1 MLRYNKRIRF
11 NIIESVILMVENKSI
26 TLESLIAPTEYNIID
41 EIEKH
46 NSSKIALKFI
56 SQNGER
62 KQISYEELIARGNKL
77 SNALKK
83 LGLKKGDRV
92 FIMVPRMIETY
103 IIYFACW
110 KAGLVIIPGS
120 ELLRSQDILYRLNN
134 GKVKA
139 IISYFPFCEEIN
151 KIINKATDLQYKIT
165 FSESIPGWK
174 RLEELTENESEICNK
189 VETSRDDYALITYT
203 SGTTGQPKG
212 VVHVHGWAYAH
223 LRIAAIQWLDI
234 HEGDIVWATA
244 GPGWQKWVWS
254 PFLSVLGMGATG
266 LVYLGRFNPE
276 TYLKILDQEKVNVLC
291 CTPTEYRLM
300 AKVHDLTKYHLSHLQ
315 SAVSAGE
322 ALNREVIDIFQK
334 QFNIIVRDGYGQTES
349 TLVIGTVKG
358 MEIRPGSMGK
368 PIMPEFV
375 EIVDE
380 AGNPVKVG
388 EQGNIAL
395 RKDFPALFVKY
406 YEDRVRTEKAFKGN
420 YFVTG
425 DLAYKDEDNYYWF
438 VGRSDDM
445 IISSGYTIG
454 PFEVEDALMQHQFVK
469 ECAVV
474 AHPDPIRGNVVKAF
488 VVLKDGIEAGRHLVK
503 ELQDYVKQLTAPYKY
518 PRLIEFVQ
526 SLPKTDSGKIRRV
539 ELRNKNL
546 Q

>member
-1 MLRYNKRIRF
+1 
-11 NIIESVILMVENKSI
+11 MVENKSI
-26 TLESLIAPTEYNIID
+26 TLESLIAPTKYNIID

-46 NSSKIALKFI
+46 KSSKIALKFI
-56 SQNGER
+56 SRNGDR
-62 KQISYEELIARGNKL
+62 KEISYEEFIARGNKL
-77 SNALKK
+77 ANALKK

-120 ELLRSQDILYRLNN
+120 ELLRAQDILFRLNN

-139 IISYFPFCEEIN
+139 IISYFSFCEEIE
-151 KIINKATDLQYKIT
+151 KITNEATNLQYKIT
-165 FSESIPGWK
+165 FSESVPDWK
-174 RLEELTENESEICNK
+174 RMEELTDNESEIFKK

-223 LRIAAIQWLDI
+223 LRIAATQWLDI

-300 AKVHDLTKYHLSHLQ
+300 AKVHDLSKYHLSHLQ

-322 ALNREVIDIFQK
+322 ALNREVIDIFQN
-334 QFNIIVRDGYGQTES
+334 QFNIMVRDGYGQTES

-358 MEIRPGSMGK
+358 MGIRPGSMGK

-380 AGNPVKVG
+380 DGKPVKVG
-388 EQGNIAL
+388 EKGNIAL

-406 YEDRVRTEKAFKGN
+406 YEDPERTEKAFKGN

-425 DLAYKDEDNYYWF
+425 DLAYKDEDNYFWF

-454 PFEVEDALMQHQFVK
+454 PFEVEDALMKHQFVK
-469 ECAVV
+469 ECVVV

-488 VVLKDGIEAGRHLVK
+488 VVLKDGIEAGKHLVR
-503 ELQDYVKQLTAPYKY
+503 ELQDHVKQLTAPYKY
-518 PRLIEFVQ
+518 PRLVEFVQ

-539 ELRNKNL
+539 ELRSQNS
-546 Q
+546 

>member
-1 MLRYNKRIRF
+1 MLNNNLNNLK
-11 NIIESVILMVENKSI
+11 E
-26 TLESLIAPTEYNIID
+26 LIAPNEYNIID
-41 EIEKH
+41 EIEKYD
-46 NSSKIALKFI
+46 SDRKALKFT
-56 SQNGER
+56 SKDGECEE
-62 KQISYEELIARGNKL
+62 ISYHDLILRGNKL
-77 SNALKK
+77 ANALMNM
-83 LGLKKGDRV
+83 GLEKGDRV
-92 FIMVPRMIETY
+92 LVMVPRMIQSY

-110 KAGLVIIPGS
+110 KAGLVIIPAS
-120 ELLRSQDILYRLNN
+120 ELLRAQDILYRLNN
-134 GKVKA
+134 GKVRA
-139 IISYFPFCEEIN
+139 VISYTSFCDEID
-151 KIINKATDLQYKIT
+151 KISTEANHLDYKIT
-165 FSESIPGWK
+165 FSGQTEGWLQMEDLVK
-174 RLEELTENESEICNK
+174 SEPNEFVK
-189 VETSRDDYALITYT
+189 VSTTKNDPALITYT

-212 VVHVHGWAYAH
+212 VVHIHGWAFAH
-223 LRIAAIQWLDI
+223 LRIAATKWLDI

-266 LVYLGRFNPE
+266 LVYLGRFHPE
-276 TYLKILDQEKVNVLC
+276 TYLKLLQQEKVNVLC

-300 AKVHDLTKYHLSHLQ
+300 AKVHDLSKFNFGSHLH

-322 ALNREVIDIFQK
+322 ALNREVIDVFKTHFGIT
-334 QFNIIVRDGYGQTES
+334 VRDGYGQTES
-349 TLVIGTVKG
+349 TLVIGTVKE
-358 MEIRPGSMGK
+358 MEVRPGSMGK
-368 PIMPEFV
+368 PILPQFV

-380 AGNPVKVG
+380 NGIPQEPGVK
-388 EQGNIAL
+388 GNIAI
-395 RKDFPALFVKY
+395 RKDLPALFAGY
-406 YEDRVRTEKAFKGN
+406 YEDPVRTKNAFHGD

-425 DLAYKDEDNYYWF
+425 DLAYKDEDGYFWF

-454 PFEVEDALMQHQFVK
+454 PFEVEDALMKHSLVK

-488 VVLKDGIEAGRHLVK
+488 VVLKDGVKEEASLVK
-503 ELQDYVKQLTAPYKY
+503 ELQNHVKQLTAPYKY

-539 ELRNKNL
+539 ELRRKDET